1 MFPETSRT
9 GAAQRARGMPEEPP
23 GAGRDRVRRTLG
35 VLFPES
41 PPPPERTWSLR
52 ALSVAVQVA
61 AVGIATVVMLLRIPL
76 RLPSWD
82 TIYAEDYFEF
92 TTQALQKHWNIF
104 IGHNSYWQFLP
115 RLIAQFVVY
124 LPVTQWSRAY
134 AVAGALVGACCALF
148 IYHASAGHI
157 RSAWLRVLLAVALV
171 LLPAAPMEII
181 DSGVNS
187 VWYLLPA
194 MFWALLWR
202 PRTRAGAAL
211 VLVLAFTA
219 VASNILGILFA
230 PLVVA
235 RLYTLRRPFGDA
247 VSIGWLVGCL
257 SQIPFIVSAYQSG
270 SSRLSSQPA
279 PPGLSLAFYGHDV
292 VLPAFGWHVVWWLKS
307 LAGLNGAT
315 AIVGVALV
323 AIFAVI
329 LATQA
334 GARPFVVTALV
345 IGFIFPVLGIT
356 VTAHLARATMFP
368 AEQPGS
374 RYTVLPIYLFV
385 SAAIVAVDY
394 ALRRRRA
401 PAQPELSEPGPGPEL
416 TAEPGP
422 EPAPAPRPARGHV
435 RPAVAVTALVAVLAF
450 SWVVDFQY
458 VGWRSNW
465 GWTWAPIAAKWQH
478 DCAISKTGDITE
490 KAGAIFQTLP
500 CDRIRS

>member
-1 MFPETSRT
+1 MIPETSRT
-9 GAAQRARGMPEEPP
+9 GDTGHALVTPDQQLD
-23 GAGRDRVRRTLG
+23 AGRVRRALG
-35 VLFPES
+35 ELFPES
-41 PPPPERTWSLR
+41 PPPADRTRILR
-52 ALSVAVQVA
+52 TLSVAIQVA
-61 AVGIATVVMLLRIPL
+61 AVGIAAVVMLLRIPL

-82 TIYAEDYFEF
+82 TIYAEDYFVF
-92 TTQALQKHWNIF
+92 LTQALQKHWNIF
-104 IGHNSYWQFLP
+104 IGYNSYWQFLP
-115 RLIAQFVVY
+115 RVIAQFVVY
-124 LPVTQWSRAY
+124 LPTTQASRAF
-134 AVAGALVGACCALF
+134 AVAGALVAACCALF

-157 RSAWLRVLLAVALV
+157 RSAWLRALLAVALV

-202 PRTRAGAAL
+202 PRTRAGATV
-211 VLVLAFTA
+211 VLVFAFTA
-219 VASNILGILFA
+219 AASNSLCFLFL
-230 PLVVA
+230 PLVTV
-235 RLYTLRRPFGDA
+235 RLYALRRPFGDA
-247 VSIGWLVGCL
+247 VTIGWLAGCL
-257 SQIPFIVSAYQSG
+257 AQVPFVISAYHNG
-270 SSRLSSQPA
+270 LSRLSNQPA

-292 VLPAFGWHVVWWLKS
+292 VLPAFGWHMVWWLRS
-307 LAGLNGAT
+307 LAGPNGAT
-315 AIVGVALV
+315 ALVGVVLA

-329 LATQA
+329 LVTQA

-374 RYTVLPIYLFV
+374 RYTVLPIYLFI
-385 SAAIVAVDY
+385 SAVIVAVDY
-394 ALRRRRA
+394 ALRRCRA
-401 PAQPELSEPGPGPEL
+401 AAAQPGPV
-416 TAEPGP
+416 
-422 EPAPAPRPARGHV
+422 RGAGRV
-435 RPAVAVTALVAVLAF
+435 RPAMAVTALVAVLAF

-478 DCAISKTGDITE
+478 DCAVSTTGQITE
-490 KAGAIFQTLP
+490 KAGAILQTLP

>member
-1 MFPETSRT
+1 MIPETSRT
-9 GAAQRARGMPEEPP
+9 GAQHARVMPEQWLS
-23 GAGRDRVRRTLG
+23 RDRARRTLG
-35 VLFPES
+35 ELFPQS
-41 PPPPERTWSLR
+41 PPPAERTWNMR
-52 ALSVAVQVA
+52 TLSVAIQVA

-92 TTQALQKHWNIF
+92 LTQALQKPWNIF

-115 RLIAQFVVY
+115 RVIAQFVVY
-124 LPVTQWSRAY
+124 LPITQAARAF
-134 AVAGALVGACCALF
+134 AVAGALVAAGCALF

-157 RSAWLRVLLAVALV
+157 RTAWLRALLAVALV

-202 PRTRAGAAL
+202 PRTRTAMAVA
-211 VLVLAFTA
+211 LVLAFTA
-219 VASNILGILFA
+219 AASNSLCFLFF
-230 PLVVA
+230 PLVAV
-235 RLYTLRRPFGDA
+235 RLYALRRPSEHW
-247 VSIGWLVGCL
+247 VSIGWLAGCL
-257 SQIPFIVSAYQSG
+257 AQVPFVISAYQSG
-270 SSRLSSQPA
+270 SSRLSSQMA

-292 VLPAFGWHVVWWLKS
+292 VLPTFGWHMVWWLRS

-315 AIVGVALV
+315 ALVGVVLV
-323 AIFAVI
+323 AIFGVI
-329 LATQA
+329 LVTQA

-345 IGFIFPVLGIT
+345 TGFIFPVLGIT

-374 RYTVLPIYLFV
+374 RYTVLPIFLFV
-385 SAAIVAVDY
+385 SAVIVAVDY
-394 ALRRRRA
+394 VLRRRGAGR
-401 PAQPELSEPGPGPEL
+401 
-416 TAEPGP
+416 
-422 EPAPAPRPARGHV
+422 V

-478 DCAISKTGDITE
+478 DCAVSTTGQITE

-500 CDRIRS
+500 CNRIRS

>member
-1 MFPETSRT
+1 MIPETSRT
-9 GAAQRARGMPEEPP
+9 GDTTHALVTPDQQPD
-23 GAGRDRVRRTLG
+23 AGRVRRTLG
-35 VLFPES
+35 ELFPEA
-41 PPPPERTWSLR
+41 PPSADRTWSWR
-52 ALSVAVQVA
+52 TLSVAIQVA
-61 AVGIATVVMLLRIPL
+61 ATGIATAVMLLRIPL

-82 TIYAEDYFEF
+82 TIYAEDYFVF
-92 TTQALQKHWNIF
+92 LTQALQKHWNIF
-104 IGHNSYWQFLP
+104 IGYNSNWQFLP
-115 RLIAQFVVY
+115 RVIAQFVVY
-124 LPVTQWSRAY
+124 LPITQASRAF
-134 AVAGALVGACCALF
+134 AVAGALVAACCALF

-157 RSAWLRVLLAVALV
+157 RSARLRVLLAVALV

-187 VWYLLPA
+187 VWYLFPA

-202 PRTRAGAAL
+202 PRTRAGMAV

-219 VASNILGILFA
+219 AASNSLCFVFL
-230 PLVVA
+230 PLVAV
-235 RLYTLRRPFGDA
+235 RLYALRRPFRDA
-247 VSIGWLVGCL
+247 VTIGWLAGCL
-257 SQIPFIVSAYQSG
+257 AQVPFVVSAYQSG
-270 SSRLSSQPA
+270 LSRLSSQPA

-292 VLPAFGWHVVWWLKS
+292 VLPAFGWHMVWWLRS
-307 LAGLNGAT
+307 LAGFNGAT
-315 AIVGVALV
+315 ALAGVALI
-323 AIFAVI
+323 AIFALI
-329 LATQA
+329 LVTQA

-374 RYTVLPIYLFV
+374 RYTVLPIYLFI

-394 ALRRRRA
+394 ALRRRQAAAR
-401 PAQPELSEPGPGPEL
+401 PAGSGP
-416 TAEPGP
+416 AP
-422 EPAPAPRPARGHV
+422 EPARGAGRV
-435 RPAVAVTALVAVLAF
+435 RPAMAVTALVAVLAF

-478 DCAISKTGDITE
+478 DCAVSTTGQITE
-490 KAGAIFQTLP
+490 KAGAILQTLP

>member
-1 MFPETSRT
+1 MIPETSRT
-9 GAAQRARGMPEEPP
+9 GDTAHTLVTRDQQPD
-23 GAGRDRVRRTLG
+23 AGRVRRTLG
-35 VLFPES
+35 ELFPEA
-41 PPPPERTWSLR
+41 PPPASRTWSLR
-52 ALSVAVQVA
+52 TLSVAIQVA
-61 AVGIATVVMLLRIPL
+61 AVGVATVVMLLRIPL

-92 TTQALQKHWNIF
+92 LTQALQKHWNIF

-115 RLIAQFVVY
+115 RVIAQLVVY
-124 LPVTQWSRAY
+124 LPITQASRAF
-134 AVAGALVGACCALF
+134 AVAGALVAACCALF
-148 IYHASAGHI
+148 IYHASAGHV
-157 RSAWLRVLLAVALV
+157 RSSWLRVLLAVALV

-202 PRTRAGAAL
+202 PRTRTGMAL

-219 VASNILGILFA
+219 VASNSLGVLFF
-230 PLVVA
+230 PLVAA
-235 RLYTLRRPFGDA
+235 RLYVLRRPSEHW
-247 VSIGWLVGCL
+247 VTLGWLVGCL
-257 SQIPFIVSAYQSG
+257 AQVPFVVSAYQSG
-270 SSRLSSQPA
+270 LSRLSNQPA
-279 PPGLSLAFYGHDV
+279 SPGLSLAFYGHDV
-292 VLPAFGWHVVWWLKS
+292 VLPAFGWHMVWWLRS

-315 AIVGVALV
+315 ALVGVVLV

-329 LATQA
+329 LVTQA

-385 SAAIVAVDY
+385 SAAIVGVDY

-401 PAQPELSEPGPGPEL
+401 AQADQAAQPGPGRG
-416 TAEPGP
+416 PG
-422 EPAPAPRPARGHV
+422 AARGAGNV
-435 RPAVAVTALVAVLAF
+435 RPAMAVTALVAVLAF

-478 DCAISKTGDITE
+478 DCAVSTTGQITE
-490 KAGAIFQTLP
+490 KAGAILQTLP

>member
-1 MFPETSRT
+1 MIPETSRT
-9 GAAQRARGMPEEPP
+9 GETPQALVTPDQQLDGGP
-23 GAGRDRVRRTLG
+23 VRRALG
-35 VLFPES
+35 ELFPE
-41 PPPPERTWSLR
+41 PPQPANRTWSWR
-52 ALSVAVQVA
+52 TLSIAVQVA

-82 TIYAEDYFEF
+82 TIYAEDYFVF
-92 TTQALQKHWNIF
+92 LTQALQKHWNIF
-104 IGHNSYWQFLP
+104 IGYNSDWQFVP
-115 RLIAQFVVY
+115 RVIAQVVVY
-124 LPVTQWSRAY
+124 LPITQASRAF
-134 AVAGALVGACCALF
+134 AVAGALVAACCALF

-157 RSAWLRVLLAVALV
+157 RSAWLRTLLAAALV

-187 VWYLLPA
+187 VWYLMPA
-194 MFWALLWR
+194 AFWALLWR
-202 PRTRAGAAL
+202 PRTRTAMA
-211 VLVLAFTA
+211 VTLVLAFSA
-219 VASNILGILFA
+219 AASNSLCFLFL
-230 PLVVA
+230 PLVAA
-235 RLYTLRRPFGDA
+235 RLYVLRRPRDHA
-247 VSIGWLVGCL
+247 VTIGWLAGCL
-257 SQIPFIVSAYQSG
+257 AQVPFIISAYQSG
-270 SSRLSSQPA
+270 SSRVTNQQA

-292 VLPAFGWHVVWWLKS
+292 VLPAFGWHMVWWLRS
-307 LAGLNGAT
+307 LAGFNGAT
-315 AIVGVALV
+315 LLAGIVLV
-323 AIFAVI
+323 AIFGVI

-368 AEQPGS
+368 AEQPGN

-401 PAQPELSEPGPGPEL
+401 AVAEPQPVPGPGP
-416 TAEPGP
+416 APGP
-422 EPAPAPRPARGHV
+422 SRGSGSV
-435 RPAVAVTALVAVLAF
+435 RSAVAVTALVAVLAF

-478 DCAISKTGDITE
+478 DCAVSKTGDITE

-500 CDRIRS
+500 CDRIRLYAPKVAPRQ

>member
-1 MFPETSRT
+1 MIPETSRT
-9 GAAQRARGMPEEPP
+9 GDAPHALVTPGQRTD
-23 GAGRDRVRRTLG
+23 AGRVRRTLG
-35 VLFPES
+35 ELFPE
-41 PPPPERTWSLR
+41 PPALAERTWR
-52 ALSVAVQVA
+52 PRTLSVAVQVA
-61 AVGIATVVMLLRIPL
+61 AVGIAAVVMLLRLPP

-92 TTQALQKHWNIF
+92 LTQALQKPWNIF

-115 RLIAQFVVY
+115 RVIAQFVVY
-124 LPVTQWSRAY
+124 LPITQASRAF
-134 AVAGALVGACCALF
+134 AVAGALVAACCALF

-157 RSAWLRVLLAVALV
+157 RSAWLRALLAVALV

-187 VWYLLPA
+187 VWYMLPA

-202 PRTRAGAAL
+202 PRTRTGMAV
-211 VLVLAFTA
+211 VLVFAFTA
-219 VASNILGILFA
+219 VASNSLGVLFF
-230 PLVVA
+230 PLVAA
-235 RLYTLRRPFGDA
+235 RLYVLRRPFGDA
-247 VSIGWLVGCL
+247 VTIGWLAGCL
-257 SQIPFIVSAYQSG
+257 AQVPFVISAYQSG
-270 SSRLSSQPA
+270 ASRLSNSPA

-292 VLPAFGWHVVWWLKS
+292 VLPAFGWHLVWWLRS

-315 AIVGVALV
+315 ALVGVVLA
-323 AIFAVI
+323 AIFGVI
-329 LATQA
+329 LVTQA
-334 GARPFVVTALV
+334 GARPFAVTALV

-368 AEQPGS
+368 AEQPGN
-374 RYTVLPIYLFV
+374 RYTVLPIYLFI
-385 SAAIVAVDY
+385 SAAVVAVDY

-401 PAQPELSEPGPGPEL
+401 AAQAGPG
-416 TAEPGP
+416 A
-422 EPAPAPRPARGHV
+422 ARGAGSV
-435 RPAVAVTALVAVLAF
+435 RPAMAVAALVAVLAF

-478 DCAISKTGDITE
+478 DCAVSATGEITE

>member
-1 MFPETSRT
+1 MIPETSRT
-9 GAAQRARGMPEEPP
+9 GDTSHAVVMPDQQPD
-23 GAGRDRVRRTLG
+23 AGRVRRTLG
-35 VLFPES
+35 ELFPEA
-41 PPPPERTWSLR
+41 PPPAGRTVSLR
-52 ALSVAVQVA
+52 TLSVAIQVA

-82 TIYAEDYFEF
+82 TIYAEDYFVF
-92 TTQALQKHWNIF
+92 LTQALQKHWNIF
-104 IGHNSYWQFLP
+104 IGYNSNWQFLP
-115 RLIAQFVVY
+115 RVIAQFVVY
-124 LPVTQWSRAY
+124 LPITQASRAF
-134 AVAGALVGACCALF
+134 AVAGALVAACCALF

-157 RSAWLRVLLAVALV
+157 RSSWLRALLAVALV

-187 VWYLLPA
+187 VWYVFPA

-202 PRTRAGAAL
+202 PRTRAGMAVA
-211 VLVLAFTA
+211 LVLAFTA
-219 VASNILGILFA
+219 AASNSLCFLFV
-230 PLVVA
+230 PLVAA
-235 RLYTLRRPFGDA
+235 RLYVLRRPREHA
-247 VSIGWLVGCL
+247 VTIGWLAGCL
-257 SQIPFIVSAYQSG
+257 AQVPFVVSAYQSG
-270 SSRLSSQPA
+270 VSRLSSQPA

-292 VLPAFGWHVVWWLKS
+292 VLPAFGWHLVWWLRS

-315 AIVGVALV
+315 ALAGVVLV

-329 LATQA
+329 LVTQA

-345 IGFIFPVLGIT
+345 IGFIFPVVGIT
-356 VTAHLARATMFP
+356 ETAHLARATMFP

-385 SAAIVAVDY
+385 SAVIVAVDY

-401 PAQPELSEPGPGPEL
+401 AQPQTEPGPGPG
-416 TAEPGP
+416 PG
-422 EPAPAPRPARGHV
+422 PARGAGRV
-435 RPAVAVTALVAVLAF
+435 RPAMAVTALVAVLAF

-478 DCAISKTGDITE
+478 DCAVSTTGQITE
-490 KAGAIFQTLP
+490 KAGAILQTLP

>member
-1 MFPETSRT
+1 MIPETSRT
-9 GAAQRARGMPEEPP
+9 GAQHARVMPEQQLGP
-23 GAGRDRVRRTLG
+23 GRVRRTLG
-35 VLFPES
+35 ELFPES
-41 PPPPERTWSLR
+41 PPPAERTWNLR
-52 ALSVAVQVA
+52 ALSVAIQFA

-82 TIYAEDYFEF
+82 TIYAEDYFVF
-92 TTQALQKHWNIF
+92 LTQALAKHWNIF
-104 IGHNSYWQFLP
+104 IGYNSDWQFLP
-115 RLIAQFVVY
+115 RVIAQFVVY
-124 LPVTQWSRAY
+124 LPITQASRAF
-134 AVAGALVGACCALF
+134 AVAGALVAACCALF

-157 RSAWLRVLLAVALV
+157 RSARLRVLLAVALV
-171 LLPAAPMEII
+171 LLPATPMEII

-187 VWYLLPA
+187 VWYLMPA
-194 MFWALLWR
+194 AFWALLWR
-202 PRTRAGAAL
+202 PRTRTGMAVA
-211 VLVLAFTA
+211 LVLAFTA
-219 VASNILGILFA
+219 AASNILCVLFL
-230 PLVVA
+230 PLVAA
-235 RLYTLRRPFGDA
+235 RLYVLRRPGEHW
-247 VSIGWLVGCL
+247 VSIGWLAGCL
-257 SQIPFIVSAYQSG
+257 AQIPFVISAYQSG
-270 SSRLSSQPA
+270 ASRLSSQPA

-292 VLPAFGWHVVWWLKS
+292 VLPAFGWHLVWWLRS

-315 AIVGVALV
+315 ALVGVVLL
-323 AIFAVI
+323 AIFGVI
-329 LATQA
+329 LVTQA

-385 SAAIVAVDY
+385 AAVIVAVDY
-394 ALRRRRA
+394 ALRRRRPA
-401 PAQPELSEPGPGPEL
+401 VAASPAQPGPG
-416 TAEPGP
+416 AAPG
-422 EPAPAPRPARGHV
+422 RARGAGSV

-478 DCAISKTGDITE
+478 DCALSKTGEITE

>member
-1 MFPETSRT
+1 MIPETSRT
-9 GAAQRARGMPEEPP
+9 GDTSHGLVMPDQQPD
-23 GAGRDRVRRTLG
+23 AGRVRRTLG
-35 VLFPES
+35 ELFPEA
-41 PPPPERTWSLR
+41 PPPPARTARLR
-52 ALSVAVQVA
+52 ALSVAIQLA
-61 AVGIATVVMLLRIPL
+61 AVGAATVVMLLRIPL

-82 TIYAEDYFEF
+82 TIYAEDYFVF
-92 TTQALQKHWNIF
+92 LTQALQKHWNIF
-104 IGHNSYWQFLP
+104 IGYNSNWQFLP
-115 RLIAQFVVY
+115 RVIAQFVVY
-124 LPVTQWSRAY
+124 LPITQASRAF
-134 AVAGALVGACCALF
+134 AVAGALVAACCALF

-157 RSAWLRVLLAVALV
+157 RSARLRALLAVALV

-187 VWYLLPA
+187 VWYVFPA

-202 PRTRAGAAL
+202 PRTRAGMAVA
-211 VLVLAFTA
+211 LVLAFTA
-219 VASNILGILFA
+219 AASNSLCFVFL
-230 PLVVA
+230 PLVAV
-235 RLYTLRRPFGDA
+235 RLYVLRRPREHA
-247 VSIGWLVGCL
+247 VTIGWLLGCL
-257 SQIPFIVSAYQSG
+257 AQVPFVVSAYQSG
-270 SSRLSSQPA
+270 LSRLSDKPA

-292 VLPAFGWHVVWWLKS
+292 VLPAFGWHMVWWLRS

-315 AIVGVALV
+315 ALVGVVLA

-329 LATQA
+329 LVTQA

-345 IGFIFPVLGIT
+345 TGFIFPVVGIT

-385 SAAIVAVDY
+385 SAVIVAVDY
-394 ALRRRRA
+394 ALRRRAALA
-401 PAQPELSEPGPGPEL
+401 PQAVQAAQPEPGPGP
-416 TAEPGP
+416 G
-422 EPAPAPRPARGHV
+422 PARGAGSV

-478 DCAISKTGDITE
+478 DCAVSATGQITE
-490 KAGAIFQTLP
+490 KAGAILQTLP
-500 CDRIRS
+500 CDRIGS

>member
-1 MFPETSRT
+1 MIPETSRT
-9 GAAQRARGMPEEPP
+9 GAPRRAGAMPEQ
-23 GAGRDRVRRTLG
+23 GLGTGRIRRTLG
-35 VLFPES
+35 ELFPQS
-41 PPPPERTWSLR
+41 PPWADRTWNVR
-52 ALSVAVQVA
+52 TLSVAIQVA

-92 TTQALQKHWNIF
+92 LTQALQKPWNIF

-115 RLIAQFVVY
+115 RVIAQFVVY
-124 LPVTQWSRAY
+124 LPITQASRAF
-134 AVAGALVGACCALF
+134 AAAGALVAACCALF

-157 RSAWLRVLLAVALV
+157 SSTWLRALLAVALV

-202 PRTRAGAAL
+202 PRTRTGMTVA
-211 VLVLAFTA
+211 LVLAFTA
-219 VASNILGILFA
+219 AASNSLCFLFF
-230 PLVVA
+230 PLVAV
-235 RLYTLRRPFGDA
+235 RLYALRRPSEHW
-247 VSIGWLVGCL
+247 VSIGWLAGCL
-257 SQIPFIVSAYQSG
+257 AQVPFMVSAYQSG
-270 SSRLSSQPA
+270 SSRLSSQMA

-292 VLPAFGWHVVWWLKS
+292 VLPTFGWHMVWWLRS

-315 AIVGVALV
+315 ALVGVVLV
-323 AIFAVI
+323 AIFVVI
-329 LATQA
+329 LVTQA

-345 IGFIFPVLGIT
+345 TGFIFPVSGIT

-385 SAAIVAVDY
+385 SAVIVAMDY
-394 ALRRRRA
+394 ALRRRAAAARS
-401 PAQPELSEPGPGPEL
+401 QPGPGPG
-416 TAEPGP
+416 PG
-422 EPAPAPRPARGHV
+422 PARGASSV

-478 DCAISKTGDITE
+478 DCAVSTTGEITE
-490 KAGAIFQTLP
+490 KAGAILQTLP
-500 CDRIRS
+500 CDHIRS

>member
-1 MFPETSRT
+1 MIPETSRS
-9 GAAQRARGMPEEPP
+9 GAAQQSRVTPEQRL
-23 GAGRDRVRRTLG
+23 GAGRGRIRHTLG
-35 VLFPES
+35 ELFPES

-52 ALSVAVQVA
+52 TLSVAIQVA

-124 LPVTQWSRAY
+124 LPITQWARAY
-134 AVAGALVGACCALF
+134 AVAGALVAACCALF

-157 RSAWLRVLLAVALV
+157 RSAWLRGLLAVALV

-194 MFWALLWR
+194 LFWALLWR
-202 PRTRAGAAL
+202 PRTRTGAA
-211 VLVLAFTA
+211 VALVLAFTA
-219 VASNILGILFA
+219 VASNSLGILFA

-235 RLYTLRRPFGDA
+235 RLYALRRPFGDA
-247 VSIGWLVGCL
+247 VSIGWLAGSL
-257 SQIPFIVSAYQSG
+257 AQIPFMISAYQSG
-270 SSRLSSQPA
+270 SSRLSNQMA

-292 VLPAFGWHVVWWLKS
+292 VLPTFGWHMVWWLRS

-315 AIVGVALV
+315 AIVSVALV

-329 LATQA
+329 LVTQA

-356 VTAHLARATMFP
+356 VTAHLARSTMFP

-374 RYTVLPIYLFV
+374 RYTVLPIYLFI

-394 ALRRRRA
+394 ALRRRR
-401 PAQPELSEPGPGPEL
+401 EHGSV
-416 TAEPGP
+416 
-422 EPAPAPRPARGHV
+422 RPAV
-435 RPAVAVTALVAVLAF
+435 AVAVTALVAVLAF

-478 DCAISKTGDITE
+478 DCAVSKTGDITE
-490 KAGAIFQTLP
+490 HAGATNQTLP
-500 CDRIRS
+500 CERIRS